1 MNLKQ
6 KGTTYERELVHMLW
20 SKGFACIRCA
30 GSGSIKYPTPDILAG
45 NNIRK
50 LGIECKSSASDTL
63 YVPFERIAALQEF
76 CTMFGAEPWIA
87 VRFSRE
93 PWYFLNIEDLHKTE
107 KNFILNLS
115 RAKSVGLLFEEVIK

>member
-6 KGTTYERELVHMLW
+6 KGTNYERELVHMLW
-20 SKGFACIRCA
+20 GKGFACIRCA

-50 LGIECKSSASDTL
+50 LGIECKSSASETL
-63 YVPFERIAALQEF
+63 YVPLDRVLALQEF

-87 VRFSRE
+87 VRFSHE

-107 KNFILNLS
+107 KNYILNLS
-115 RAKSVGLLFEEVIK
+115 RAKSVGLLFDDATA